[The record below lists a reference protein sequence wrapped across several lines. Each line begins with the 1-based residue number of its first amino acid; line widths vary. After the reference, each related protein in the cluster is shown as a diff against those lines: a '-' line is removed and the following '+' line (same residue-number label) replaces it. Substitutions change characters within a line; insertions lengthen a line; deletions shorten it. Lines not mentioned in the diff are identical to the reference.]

1 MLISME
7 SKIDNPGLKVV
18 LGVGLATFFF
28 GFGAA
33 AALNLYLL
41 VIHSNLVL
49 QFRSSLNY
57 ISSILGDGIILPIV
71 NMLVASFLLKNR
83 EIISKLGIALT
94 LISGLTITLYF
105 NIVQAAEG
113 LVNWSMPTP
122 WHWNFL
128 GIWHALYMFA
138 VASLLSLFYISL
150 ILYARRYRKLPWQ
163 SAVVITIGI
172 LIFFTLLRLD
182 YTNVSLGSI
191 LPFAVF
197 AAKTN

>member
-1 MLISME
+1 ME
-7 SKIDNPGLKVV
+7 SKIDNLGLKVV

-33 AALNLYLL
+33 AVLNLYLL
-41 VIHSNLVL
+41 VIHSKLVL

-57 ISSILGDGIILPIV
+57 ISSILGDGIILPII
-71 NMLVASFLLKNR
+71 NMFVASFLFRNR
-83 EIISKLGIALT
+83 QIINKLSIALA
-94 LISGLTITLYF
+94 LIFGLTITLYF

-128 GIWHALYMFA
+128 GIWHALYMFS
-138 VASLLSLFYISL
+138 VASLLSLFYITL
-150 ILYARRYRKLPWQ
+150 ILYARKYRKLPWR
-163 SAVVITIGI
+163 SAVAITIG
-172 LIFFTLLRLD
+172 LLVFFTLLRLD
-182 YTNVSLGSI
+182 YTSVSLGSL

>member
-1 MLISME
+1 ME
-7 SKIDNPGLKVV
+7 NKIDNLELKVV

-33 AALNLYLL
+33 AVLNFYLL
-41 VIHSNLVL
+41 VIHSKLVL

-57 ISSILGDGIILPIV
+57 ISSILGDGIILPII
-71 NMLVASFLLKNR
+71 NMFVASFLLKNR
-83 EIISKLGIALT
+83 EIISKLSISLT
-94 LISGLTITLYF
+94 LISGFIITLYF

-128 GIWHALYMFA
+128 GVWHALYMFS

-150 ILYARRYRKLPWQ
+150 FLYTRRHRKFLWQ
-163 SAVVITIGI
+163 SVVITIG
-172 LIFFTLLRLD
+172 LLVFFTLLRLD
-182 YTNVSLGSI
+182 YTNVSLHSI

>member
-1 MLISME
+1 ME
-7 SKIDNPGLKVV
+7 SKIDNLGLKVV

-33 AALNLYLL
+33 AVLNLYLL
-41 VIHSNLVL
+41 VIHSKLVL

-57 ISSILGDGIILPIV
+57 VSSILGDGIILPII
-71 NMLVASFLLKNR
+71 NMFVASFLFRNR
-83 EIISKLGIALT
+83 QIINKLNIALA
-94 LISGLTITLYF
+94 LIFGLTITLYF

-128 GIWHALYMFA
+128 GIWHALYMFS
-138 VASLLSLFYISL
+138 VASLLSLFYIVL
-150 ILYARRYRKLPWQ
+150 ILYARKYRKLPWQ
-163 SAVVITIGI
+163 SAVAITIG
-172 LIFFTLLRLD
+172 LLVFFTLLRLD
-182 YTNVSLGSI
+182 YTSVSLGSL

>member
-1 MLISME
+1 ME
-7 SKIDNPGLKVV
+7 NKIDNLGLKVV

-33 AALNLYLL
+33 AVLNLYLL
-41 VIHSNLVL
+41 VIHSKLVL

-57 ISSILGDGIILPIV
+57 ISSILGDGIILPII
-71 NMLVASFLLKNR
+71 NMLVVSFLLKNR
-83 EIISKLGIALT
+83 QIINKLSIALT

-113 LVNWSMPTP
+113 LINWSMPTP

-128 GIWHALYMFA
+128 GIWHALYMFS
-138 VASLLSLFYISL
+138 VASLLSLFYITL
-150 ILYARRYRKLPWQ
+150 ILYARKYREFPWR
-163 SAVVITIGI
+163 SAVAITIG
-172 LIFFTLLRLD
+172 LLVFFTLLRLD
-182 YTNVSLGSI
+182 YTNVSLGSL